1 MDCQLL
7 NGHTCQK
14 NCWHCEEAQSRG
26 KEEHFVGVEISHAVV
41 VLHYSV
47 RGDNEHEKLGKLNG

>member
-1 MDCQLL
+1 MDM
-7 NGHTCQK
+7 HVK
-14 NCWHCEEAQSRG
+14 NCWHCEEVQSRG

-41 VLHYSV
+41 VLHYAV